1 MIDTENAVMICDEC
15 GEAITD
21 KYYYD
26 WEMQGKHICRDCLM
40 EIINQQL
47 DENTKEMCF
56 SIDVGNVQREIDI
69 ARQDEEM
76 R

>member
-1 MIDTENAVMICDEC
+1 MIDTESAVMICDEC

-21 KYYYD
+21 EHCYD

-47 DENTKEMCF
+47 DDNTKEMCF
-56 SIDVGNVQREIDI
+56 SIDVGNVQMEIDI